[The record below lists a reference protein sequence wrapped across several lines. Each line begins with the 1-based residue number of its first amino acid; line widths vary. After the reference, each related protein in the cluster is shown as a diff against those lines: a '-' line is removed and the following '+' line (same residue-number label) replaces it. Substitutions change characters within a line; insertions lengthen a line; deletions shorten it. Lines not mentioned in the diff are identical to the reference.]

1 MSRETETGETGET
14 RERRKRP
21 VLAVINVIAGVG
33 RREGGGLA
41 WNFYQVSSNQGD
53 LQTDMKV
60 III

>member
-1 MSRETETGETGET
+1 M
-14 RERRKRP
+14 
-21 VLAVINVIAGVG
+21 LAVINVTAGVG
-33 RREGGGLA
+33 RREGAGAGLA